1 MPNNRV
7 KIKKKAAEQTN
18 LNDYKIIV
26 NKCFNI
32 IRMLMHSKIFVVKN
46 LQKIEES
53 FAPLVEYMNEPS
65 KIDFDEDIVEII
77 NNLIIHNQHLTK
89 LSLVVI
95 EHLYKYCKKI
105 EGLLLDM
112 YELINAYLAYGT
124 DVILSNEKY
133 MNLNGT
139 ITIDEY
145 GISASSGLEDLLK
158 YVKDFFDTDD
168 LKTSRDYI
176 IEIKNNMTYFE
187 KNPKSIL
194 DTLD

>member
-1 MPNNRV
+1 M
-7 KIKKKAAEQTN
+7 KKLIVLLMIICLAACGCSKEETPKSEPITETPTQEITATPIPTIN
-18 LNDYKIIV
+18 T
-26 NKCFNI
+26 KCAVCGRIADCKEI
-32 IRMLMHSKIFVVKN
+32 IRTRYDLD
-46 LQKIEES
+46 LQRD
-53 FAPLVEYMNEPS
+53 
-65 KIDFDEDIVEII
+65 IDKAFYLCENCYGDALQDEKDLTVCHDL
-77 NNLIIHNQHLTK
+77 NMALLIALT
-89 LSLVVI
+89 
-95 EHLYKYCKKI
+95 
-105 EGLLLDM
+105 D
-112 YELINAYLAYGT
+112 
-124 DVILSNEKY
+124 EKY